1 MARITGSANEK
12 VFQIRAWGGLN
23 ENPDGDTKLKTG
35 EAAVLRNFRVTRD
48 GNLQRRPGSRAI
60 AALLPEGAE
69 AGPVR
74 GVWNGNVGGV
84 EQLIAACAGR
94 LWKLWDDEAGAFIK
108 EEIGS
113 IETEREIHFFGFDN
127 HLYIINGA
135 EYKVWDGNTLADVG
149 GYRPLVTVSVPP
161 SGGGETLEQV
171 NKLCGARRCWFS
183 PDGESGVFQLPE
195 TGLQSVDYVKD
206 LSTGEALDPSAYTA
220 DTEAGTVTFSQAPA
234 MGVNTLEVGW
244 TMAESFREQVLNMRW
259 GVLYAGSQDTR
270 IFLYGDGSNRAIY
283 SGLDYDGKPRAD
295 YFPDLNEVAVGD
307 ANTPITGM
315 IRHYSRL
322 SCFKSDSA
330 WTIEYGAVTLADG
343 AQTEAFYVTP
353 VNRAIGNAAPGQ
365 VRLVLNSPRTLHGS
379 DVYEWKNYSAYSAN
393 LTHDERQAKRIS
405 DRVYATLRQF
415 DLKNCVCYDDNWAQ
429 EYYICHNG
437 RALIHN
443 YAADAWYA
451 YEDFDA
457 VCMANFRGELL
468 YGTSDGRLM
477 HFSTDYLSNDGR
489 AIDAYWESGSMS
501 FGQDYQRKYAAMLWV
516 GVKPESSAEVEV
528 TVQTDRSSSY
538 TEKLVSS
545 SLANFAHVNYAKW
558 SFATNRKPQMSRL
571 KIKAKKFVFYKL
583 VFRTS
588 AADSTVTILAADIRV
603 RFTGYAK

>member
-1 MARITGSANEK
+1 MAGITGSANER

-23 ENPDGDTKLKTG
+23 ENPDGDTKLKMG

-60 AALLPEGAE
+60 AALLPEGEE

-84 EQLIAACAGR
+84 EQLIAACGGR

-127 HLYIINGA
+127 NLYIINGA
-135 EYKVWDGNTLADVG
+135 EYKVWDGNTLADVE

-195 TGLQSVDYVKD
+195 KGILSLDYVKD

-234 MGVNTLEVGW
+234 MGTNTMEIGW

-259 GVLYAGSQDTR
+259 GELYAGSQDTR

-295 YFPDLNEVAVGD
+295 YFPDLNEVSVGD

-330 WTIEYGAVTLADG
+330 WTIEYGAVTLTDG

-528 TVQTDRSSSY
+528 TVQTDQSSSY

-545 SLANFAHVNYAKW
+545 SLANFAHVNFAKW

-583 VFRTS
+583 IFRTS

>member
-23 ENPDGDTKLKTG
+23 ENPDGDTKLKMG

-127 HLYIINGA
+127 NLYIINGA
-135 EYKVWDGNTLADVG
+135 EYKVWDGNTLADVE

-206 LSTGEALDPSAYTA
+206 LSTGENMAAESYTA
-220 DTEAGTVTFSQAPA
+220 DAQAGTVTFTQAPA
-234 MGVNTLEVGW
+234 MGTNTMEIGW
-244 TMAESFREQVLNMRW
+244 TMAESFRDQVLHMRW
-259 GVLYAGSQDTR
+259 GELYAGSQDTR

-295 YFPDLNEVAVGD
+295 YFPDLNEVSVGD

-415 DLKNCVCYDDNWAQ
+415 DLESCYCYDDNWAQ

-437 RALIHN
+437 RALVHN

>member
-1 MARITGSANEK
+1 MAGITGSANER

-23 ENPDGDTKLKTG
+23 ENPDGDTKLKMG

-60 AALLPEGAE
+60 AALLPEGEE

-84 EQLIAACAGR
+84 EQLIAACGGR

-127 HLYIINGA
+127 NLYIINGA
-135 EYKVWDGNTLADVG
+135 EYKVWDGNTLADVE

-195 TGLQSVDYVKD
+195 KGILSLDYVKD
-206 LSTGEALDPSAYTA
+206 LSTGETLDPSAYTA
-220 DTEAGTVTFSQAPA
+220 DTEAGTVTFTQAPA
-234 MGVNTLEVGW
+234 MGTNTIEIGW
-244 TMAESFREQVLNMRW
+244 TMAENFREQVLKMRW
-259 GVLYAGSQDTR
+259 GELYAGTQDTR

-295 YFPDLNEVAVGD
+295 YFPDLNEVSVGD

-330 WTIEYGAVTLADG
+330 WTIEYGAVTLTDG

-415 DLKNCVCYDDNWAQ
+415 DLESCYCYDDNWAQ

-437 RALIHN
+437 RALVHN
-443 YAADAWYA
+443 YAADAWYY

-545 SLANFAHVNYAKW
+545 SLANFAHVNFAKW

-583 VFRTS
+583 IFRTS

>member
-1 MARITGSANEK
+1 MAAITGSANEK
-12 VFQIRAWGGLN
+12 VFQIKAWGGLN
-23 ENPDGDTKLKTG
+23 ENPDGDTKLKMG
-35 EAAVLRNFRVTRD
+35 EAAVMRNFRITRD
-48 GNLQRRPGSRAI
+48 GNLQRRPGSKEI

-69 AGPVR
+69 AAPVR
-74 GVWNGNVGGV
+74 GIWNGNVGGV
-84 EQLIAACAGR
+84 EQLIAACGGK
-94 LWKLWDDEAGAFIK
+94 LWKLWDDETGEFIR
-108 EEIGS
+108 EEIGDV
-113 IETEREIHFFGFDN
+113 ETEREIHFFGFSN
-127 HLYIINGA
+127 ALYMVNGS
-135 EYKVWDGNTLADVG
+135 EYKVWDGQTLSDVG

-161 SGGGETLEQV
+161 EGGGETLEQV
-171 NKLCGARRCWFS
+171 NKLTGERRCWVS
-183 PDGESGVFQLPE
+183 PDGESAVFQLPE

-206 LSTGEALDPSAYTA
+206 LSTGEEIDPSAYSA
-220 DTEAGTVTFSQAPA
+220 EPAAGTVTFTEPPA
-234 MGVNTLEVGW
+234 VGVNTIEIGW
-244 TMAESFREQVLNMRW
+244 TMGENFRSQVQSMRW
-259 GVLYAGSQDTR
+259 GELYAGTQDTR

-330 WTIEYGAVTLADG
+330 WTIEYGTVTLAGG

-405 DRVYATLRQF
+405 DRIYATVRKF
-415 DLKNCVCYDDNWAQ
+415 DLENCYCYDDNWAQ
-429 EYYICHNG
+429 EYYICQGG
-437 RALIHN
+437 RALVHN
-443 YAADAWYA
+443 YAADAWYY

-468 YGTSDGRLM
+468 CGTSDGRLM

-501 FGQDYQRKYAAMLWV
+501 FGQDYQRKYSAQLWV

-528 TVQTDRSSSY
+528 TVQTDRSSRY
-538 TEKLVSS
+538 TEKVVTS
-545 SLANFAHVNYAKW
+545 SLANFAHVNYAKY
-558 SFATNRKPQMSRL
+558 SYATNRKPQMSRL

-583 VFRTS
+583 IFRTT

-603 RFTGYAK
+603 RFTGYVK

>member
-23 ENPDGDTKLKTG
+23 ENPDGDTKLKMG

-84 EQLIAACAGR
+84 EQLIAACGGR

-127 HLYIINGA
+127 NLYIINGA

-161 SGGGETLEQV
+161 SGGGETLEQI

-206 LSTGEALDPSAYTA
+206 LSTGEDMAAESYTA
-220 DTEAGTVTFSQAPA
+220 DTQAGTVTFTEAPA
-234 MGVNTLEVGW
+234 MGVNTLEIGW
-244 TMAESFREQVLNMRW
+244 TMGENFRDQVTKMRW
-259 GVLYAGSQDTR
+259 GELYAGSQDTR

-295 YFPDLNEVAVGD
+295 YFPDLNEVSVGD

-429 EYYICHNG
+429 EYYICYDG
-437 RALIHN
+437 KALVHN

-538 TEKLVSS
+538 TKKLVTS
-545 SLANFAHVNYAKW
+545 SLANFAHVNFAKW

-583 VFRTS
+583 IFRTS

>member
-1 MARITGSANEK
+1 MARITGSANEG

-23 ENPDGDTKLKTG
+23 ENPDGDTKLKMG

-84 EQLIAACAGR
+84 EQLIAACGGR
-94 LWKLWDDEAGAFIK
+94 LWKLWDEEAGAFIK

-161 SGGGETLEQV
+161 SGGGETMEQV

-183 PDGESGVFQLPE
+183 PDGEKSVFQLPE
-195 TGLQSVDYVKD
+195 TGLLSLDYVKD

-220 DTEAGTVTFSQAPA
+220 DTEAGTVTFTQAPA
-234 MGVNTLEVGW
+234 MGTNTMEIGW
-244 TMAESFREQVLNMRW
+244 TMGENFREQVLNMRW
-259 GVLYAGSQDTR
+259 GELYAGTQDTR
-270 IFLYGDGSNRAIY
+270 IFLYGDGSNKAIY

-295 YFPDLNEVAVGD
+295 YFPDLNEISVGD

-330 WTIEYGAVTLADG
+330 WTIEYGAVTLTDG

-429 EYYICHNG
+429 EYYICYDG
-437 RALIHN
+437 KALVHN

-516 GVKPESSAEVEV
+516 GVKPESSAEVTV

-545 SLANFAHVNYAKW
+545 SLANFAHVNFAKW

>member
-195 TGLQSVDYVKD
+195 KGILSLDYVKD
-206 LSTGEALDPSAYTA
+206 LSVGEALDPSAYTA
-220 DTEAGTVTFSQAPA
+220 DTEAGTVTFTQAPA
-234 MGVNTLEVGW
+234 MGTNTMEIGW
-244 TMAESFREQVLNMRW
+244 TMAENFRDQVLHMRW
-259 GVLYAGSQDTR
+259 GELYAGSQDTR

-295 YFPDLNEVAVGD
+295 YFPDLNEVSVGD

-330 WTIEYGAVTLADG
+330 WTIEYGAVTLTDG

-437 RALIHN
+437 KALVHN

>member
-1 MARITGSANEK
+1 MAQITGSANER
-12 VFQIRAWGGLN
+12 VFKIKAWGGLN
-23 ENPDGDTKLKTG
+23 ENPDGDTKLKMG
-35 EAAVLRNFRVTRD
+35 EAAAMRNFRITRD

-60 AALLPEGAE
+60 ASLLPEGAE
-69 AGPVR
+69 AAPVR
-74 GVWNGNVGGV
+74 GIWSGNVGGV
-84 EQLIAACAGR
+84 DQLIAACGGK
-94 LWKLWDDEAGAFIK
+94 LWKLWDDDAGAYIE
-108 EEIGS
+108 EEIGCIS
-113 IETEREIHFFGFDN
+113 TEHEIHFFGFDN
-127 HLYIINGA
+127 NLYIINGV
-135 EYKVWDGNTLADVG
+135 EYKVWDGQTLADVG

-161 SGGGETLEQV
+161 DGGGETLEQV
-171 NKLCGARRCWFS
+171 NKLCGERRCWFS
-183 PDGESGVFQLPE
+183 PDGEKTVFHLPE
-195 TGLQSVDYVKD
+195 KGILSLDYVKD
-206 LSTGEALDPSAYTA
+206 LSTGENMAADSYTA
-220 DTEAGTVTFSQAPA
+220 DTQAGTVTFSQAPA
-234 MGVNTLEVGW
+234 MGTNTIEIGW
-244 TMAESFREQVLNMRW
+244 TMAENFRGQVLNMRW
-259 GVLYAGSQDTR
+259 GELYAGTQDTR

-295 YFPDLNEVAVGD
+295 YFPDLNEVSVGD

-322 SCFKSDSA
+322 LCFKESSA
-330 WTIEYGAVTLADG
+330 WTIQYGTISMADG
-343 AQTEAFYVTP
+343 LVTEAFYVTP
-353 VNRAIGNAAPGQ
+353 VNRSIGNVAPGQ

-379 DVYEWKNYSAYSAN
+379 DVYEWKNSGSYSSN
-393 LTHDERQAKRIS
+393 LTVDERQAKRIS
-405 DRVYATLRQF
+405 DRIYATVRKF
-415 DLKNCVCYDDNWAQ
+415 DLENCYCYDDNWAQ
-429 EYYICHNG
+429 EYYICYDG
-437 RALIHN
+437 KALVHN
-443 YAADAWYA
+443 YAADAWYY

-501 FGQDYQRKYAAMLWV
+501 FGQDYQRKYSAMLWV
-516 GVKPESSAEVEV
+516 GVKPESSAEVTV

-538 TEKLVSS
+538 TEKLVTS
-545 SLANFAHVNYAKW
+545 SLANFAHVNFAKW

-588 AADSTVTILAADIRV
+588 SADSTVTILAADIRV

>member
-1 MARITGSANEK
+1 MAAITGSANEK

-23 ENPDGDTKLKTG
+23 ENPDGDTKLKMG
-35 EAAVLRNFRVTRD
+35 EAAVMRNFRITRD
-48 GNLQRRPGSRAI
+48 GNLQRRPGSKEI

-69 AGPVR
+69 AAPVR
-74 GVWNGNVGGV
+74 GIWNGNVGGV
-84 EQLIAACAGR
+84 EQLIAACGGK
-94 LWKLWDDEAGAFIK
+94 LWKLWDDETGAFIR
-108 EEIGS
+108 EEIGD
-113 IETEREIHFFGFDN
+113 IETEREIHFFGFSDA
-127 HLYIINGA
+127 LYMVNGV
-135 EYKVWDGNTLADVG
+135 EYKVWDGQTLSDVG
-149 GYRPLVTVSVPP
+149 GYRPLVTIAVPP
-161 SGGGETLEQV
+161 VGGGETLEQV
-171 NKLCGARRCWFS
+171 NKLTGARRCWFS
-183 PDGESGVFQLPE
+183 PDGEGAVFQLPE
-195 TGLQSVDYVKD
+195 KGLLSLDYVKD
-206 LSTGEALDPSAYTA
+206 LSTGEELDPSAYSA
-220 DTEAGTVTFSQAPA
+220 DPVAGTVTFTETPP
-234 MGVNTLEVGW
+234 MGVNTIEIGW
-244 TMAESFREQVLNMRW
+244 TMGENFRSQVQSMRW
-259 GVLYAGSQDTR
+259 GELYAGTQDTR

-330 WTIEYGAVTLADG
+330 WTIEYGTVTLADG

-379 DVYEWKNYSAYSAN
+379 DMYEWKNYSAYSAN

-415 DLKNCVCYDDNWAQ
+415 DLKNCYCFDDNWAQ
-429 EYYICHNG
+429 EYYICQGG
-437 RALIHN
+437 RALVHN
-443 YAADAWYA
+443 YAADAWYY

-501 FGQDYQRKYAAMLWV
+501 FGLDYQRKYSAMLWV

-528 TVQTDRSSSY
+528 TVQTDRSSRY
-538 TEKLVSS
+538 TEKVVTS
-545 SLANFAHVNYAKW
+545 SLANFAHVNYAKY
-558 SFATNRKPQMSRL
+558 SYATNRKPQMSRL

-583 VFRTS
+583 IFRTK

>member
-1 MARITGSANEK
+1 MAAITGSANEK

-23 ENPDGDTKLKTG
+23 ENPDGDTKLKMG
-35 EAAVLRNFRVTRD
+35 EAAGMRNFRITRD
-48 GNLQRRPGSRAI
+48 GNLQRRPGSKEI
-60 AALLPEGAE
+60 AAMLPEGAE
-69 AGPVR
+69 AAPVR
-74 GVWNGNVGGV
+74 GIWNGNVGGV
-84 EQLIAACAGR
+84 EQLIAACGGK
-94 LWKLWDDEAGAFIK
+94 LWKLWDDETGAFIR
-108 EEIGS
+108 EEIGD
-113 IETEREIHFFGFDN
+113 IDTGREIHFFGFSDA
-127 HLYIINGA
+127 LYMVNGV
-135 EYKVWDGNTLADVG
+135 EYKVWDGQALSDVG
-149 GYRPLVTVSVPP
+149 GYRPLVTIAVPP
-161 SGGGETLEQV
+161 EGGGETLEQV
-171 NKLCGARRCWFS
+171 NKLTGARRCWFS
-183 PDGESGVFQLPE
+183 PDGERAMFQLPE
-195 TGLQSVDYVKD
+195 KGLLSLDYVKD
-206 LSTGEALDPSAYTA
+206 LSTGEELDPSAYSA
-220 DTEAGTVTFSQAPA
+220 DHAAGTVTFTETPP
-234 MGVNTLEVGW
+234 MGVNTIEIGW
-244 TMAESFREQVLNMRW
+244 TMGENFRSQVQSMRW
-259 GVLYAGSQDTR
+259 GELYAGTQDTR

-330 WTIEYGAVTLADG
+330 WTIEYGTVTLADG

-379 DVYEWKNYSAYSAN
+379 DLYEWKNYSAYSAN

-405 DRVYATLRQF
+405 DRIYATVRKF
-415 DLKNCVCYDDNWAQ
+415 DLENCYCYDDNWAQ
-429 EYYICHNG
+429 EYYICQGG
-437 RALIHN
+437 RALVHN
-443 YAADAWYA
+443 YAADAWYY

-501 FGQDYQRKYAAMLWV
+501 FGQDYQRKYSAMLWV

-528 TVQTDRSSSY
+528 TVQTDRSSRY
-538 TEKLVSS
+538 TEKVVTS
-545 SLANFAHVNYAKW
+545 SLANFAHVNYAKY
-558 SFATNRKPQMSRL
+558 SYATNRKPQMSRL

-583 VFRTS
+583 IFRTT

>member
-259 GVLYAGSQDTR
+259 GELYAGSQDTR

-501 FGQDYQRKYAAMLWV
+501 FGQDYQRKYSAMLWV

>member
-1 MARITGSANEK
+1 MAGITGSANER

-23 ENPDGDTKLKTG
+23 ENPDGDTKLKMG

-60 AALLPEGAE
+60 AALLPEGEE

-84 EQLIAACAGR
+84 EQLIAACGGR

-127 HLYIINGA
+127 NLYIINGA
-135 EYKVWDGNTLADVG
+135 EYKVWDGNTLADVE

-195 TGLQSVDYVKD
+195 KGILSLDYVKD

-234 MGVNTLEVGW
+234 MGTNTMEIGW

-259 GVLYAGSQDTR
+259 GELYAGSQDTR

-295 YFPDLNEVAVGD
+295 YFPDLNEVSVGD

-330 WTIEYGAVTLADG
+330 WTIEYGAVTLTDG

-415 DLKNCVCYDDNWAQ
+415 DLESCYCYDDNWAQ

-437 RALIHN
+437 RALVHN
-443 YAADAWYA
+443 YAADAWYY

-545 SLANFAHVNYAKW
+545 SLANFAHVNFAKW

-583 VFRTS
+583 IFRTS